1 MDVYIAYCLGFLLVT
16 IVKDVEVYKFYYKNE
31 DEEYALKCH
40 QRHIHE
46 TCRFY

>member
-1 MDVYIAYCLGFLLVT
+1 MDVYIAYCLGFVACDYNKRCRSLKTLLQ
-16 IVKDVEVYKFYYKNE
+16 NE
-31 DEEYALKCH
+31 NEEYALKCL